1 MPRIKLI
8 SSMTRYVGYLCI
20 WLVLVLIFAAVVG
33 KRVEEYYRL
42 DTRGVVAEGNAI
54 SQENHMQIRYSFKVD
69 NKEYVGVGRTGVG
82 TPRWK
87 QVRAGNVLVVHYLP
101 ERPDINC
108 IGDPHQL
115 FSDDLIS
122 AVVVT
127 LAFPTAVT
135 ALIALRLPVRRRRTD
150 FKQGL

>member
-1 MPRIKLI
+1 
-8 SSMTRYVGYLCI
+8 MTRYVGYLCI

-69 NKEYVGVGRTGVG
+69 NKEYVGVGRTGVD

-127 LAFPTAVT
+127 LAFPTAGT